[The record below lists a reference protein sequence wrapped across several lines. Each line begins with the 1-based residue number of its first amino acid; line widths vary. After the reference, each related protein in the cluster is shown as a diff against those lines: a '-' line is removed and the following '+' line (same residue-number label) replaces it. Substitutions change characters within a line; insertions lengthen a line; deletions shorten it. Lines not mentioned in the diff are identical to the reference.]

1 MGDCHCKNEK
11 PQMSETVDQVI
22 PFVDDPVFTVLV
34 VGSRGVRRGDWFPN
48 TCKSDCYCTVSAAG
62 YDRILLRTLPVSQQV
77 EPLWRQAV
85 HDTPLLIGDS
95 LEFSVWDSISGV
107 DNLPEGTTERLIG
120 RFTLDSSRFFSAGFA
135 GELELEAL
143 GKDIT
148 GAFLT
153 VKIKRN
159 GQDYPDEPC
168 ADFVV
173 QLQNPQFKALGVD
186 LDTQAN
192 SLVYVNDVK
201 DGVVQV
207 YNRTAKPESRLG
219 PGHFII
225 KVNGVEGLAS
235 DMVDE
240 MNRLASLRLLVR
252 KPFTMCVAIDKKSHK
267 GLLAGV
273 DFVKRSAVGCLLIN
287 QLSEGPIEEWNIVN
301 PGREVRVGDRIIA
314 VNGQKG
320 KAADLLKK
328 LKALNRCLITIVRP
342 RTDPP
347 CTFLS
352 GRTHD

>member
-1 MGDCHCKNEK
+1 M
-11 PQMSETVDQVI
+11 ETKESVTS
-22 PFVDDPVFTVLV
+22 FVDDPIFTVLV

-48 TCKSDCYCTVSAAG
+48 TCKSDCYCTVRVAG
-62 YDRILLRTLPVSQQV
+62 CDHILLKTRPVSQQV

-148 GAFLT
+148 AAFLT
-153 VKIKRN
+153 VKIKRIN
-159 GQDYPDEPC
+159 GGYPDESC

-173 QLQNPQFKALGVD
+173 QLQNPHFKALGVE
-186 LDTQAN
+186 LDTQAI

-201 DGVVQV
+201 DGVVQA
-207 YNRTAKPESRLG
+207 YNRTAKPESRLR
-219 PGHFII
+219 PGQFIV

-240 MNRLASLRLLVR
+240 MNRLANLRLLVR
-252 KPFTMCVAIDKKSHK
+252 QPFTMCVAIDKKSQK

-273 DFVKRSAVGCLLIN
+273 DFVKKSAVCCLLIN
-287 QLSEGPIEEWNIVN
+287 QLGEGPIEEWNTEN
-301 PGREVRVGDRIIA
+301 PDREVRVGDRIIA

-342 RTDPP
+342 RTVPP
-347 CTFLS
+347 CTFSS
-352 GRTHD
+352 GRTCD